1 MGQLVIYMDMS
12 CIILM
17 CVRTGCYTPTP
28 RNVAPVRMPRLW
40 FAIKLIAR
48 QLMIKPENLHRHDII
63 RLLSEERHA
72 KTDLKNAMRE
82 RDRSSPGDREE
93 AKMARSTAGVTGIR
107 LEFGGLVAPTSGYAA
122 AGVVLA
128 PACAWD
134 AASGYGRWDETGGV
148 ETVPEV
154 AWVAAAYVAGV
165 MVLVLGVELV
175 GVRLELELERTD
187 DEGEATI
194 VGVRVIDIDD
204 GGGDRETCSTSGAV
218 TVVHLALAGCPLAN
232 GCGAEC

>member
-1 MGQLVIYMDMS
+1 M
-12 CIILM
+12 IL
-17 CVRTGCYTPTP
+17 
-28 RNVAPVRMPRLW
+28 
-40 FAIKLIAR
+40 F
-48 QLMIKPENLHRHDII
+48 DSI
-63 RLLSEERHA
+63 RRVTRA

-107 LEFGGLVAPTSGYAA
+107 LEFGGLVAPISGYA

-134 AASGYGRWDETGGV
+134 AESGYGRWDETGGV

-165 MVLVLGVELV
+165 MVLVLRVELV

-204 GGGDRETCSTSGAV
+204 GGGDARLCSTSGAV
-218 TVVHLALAGCPLAN
+218 TVVHLVLAWLSGCPWRMV
-232 GCGAEC
+232 AELSVSLN

>member
-1 MGQLVIYMDMS
+1 M
-12 CIILM
+12 
-17 CVRTGCYTPTP
+17 
-28 RNVAPVRMPRLW
+28 RMPRLW

-48 QLMIKPENLHRHDII
+48 QLMIKPENLRRHDII
-63 RLLSEERHA
+63 RLYQKKRRA

-82 RDRSSPGDREE
+82 RDRSSPSDREE
-93 AKMARSTAGVTGIR
+93 AKMERSTAGVTGIR
-107 LEFGGLVAPTSGYAA
+107 LEFGGLVAPTSVYV

-128 PACAWD
+128 PACAGD
-134 AASGYGRWDETGGV
+134 EASGYGRWDETGCV

-175 GVRLELELERTD
+175 GVRLELELERTE

-194 VGVRVIDIDD
+194 VGVGVRVIDIAMMVA
-204 GGGDRETCSTSGAV
+204 GSREW
-218 TVVHLALAGCPLAN
+218 LK
-232 GCGAEC
+232 EWR